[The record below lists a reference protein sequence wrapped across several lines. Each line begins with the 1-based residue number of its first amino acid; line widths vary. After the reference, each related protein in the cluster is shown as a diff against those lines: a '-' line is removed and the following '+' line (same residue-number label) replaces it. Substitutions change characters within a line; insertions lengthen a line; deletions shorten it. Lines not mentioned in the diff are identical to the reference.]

1 MTKQALNSQ
10 PESEILD
17 CQLAIIGGGTGG
29 FAAAWAALRQGL
41 KVVITDSCDRLGGQ
55 FTSQAVPPDEH
66 PWIES
71 HGSTRSYRQFRQYIR
86 SYYRQWY
93 PLSNE
98 AAQNWQ
104 KLNPGQ
110 GCVSALC
117 HEPSVSSAVIE
128 ALLRPYLSSGQLN
141 VILRATP
148 IQAERQQDK
157 IISVLIAQK
166 EAESSTYLNCAPKI
180 YKNRRLYSVRAPY
193 FIDATETGDLLPLTQ
208 TAYSIGSESQTETQE
223 PHAPPT
229 ANPQNQQAISW
240 CFVIDYQPQRE
251 SIIDKPANYEFW
263 RSYIPAVNP
272 SWGGPL
278 LSWQAT
284 HPITLEPVVRTFDP
298 INPQP
303 ERGPMDL
310 WTFRRIS
317 YTQNFRYAPHTSDIV
332 LVNWPQIDYM
342 LGNIIDVSEQEKNRH
357 LAGSRELSLSL
368 LYWMQ
373 TEAPRADG
381 GQGWPGLALRPDI
394 TQTADGLAAA
404 PYIRESRRIK
414 GLFTVLEQH
423 VSLEARC
430 ALTGLKAPAV
440 KAANFSDSV
449 GIGAYRLDL
458 HPSSGGDNYI
468 DVSALPFQIPLGA
481 LIPRD
486 TDNLLAGGKNLSV
499 THITNGCYRLH
510 PVEWNTGE
518 SAALCAAYCLAENL
532 RPTEIRKNSEV
543 LRKFQNWLMKQG
555 IELEWT
561 GKTYPL

>member
-1 MTKQALNSQ
+1 MTSQALKSWPQ
-10 PESEILD
+10 SDILN

-41 KVVITDSCDRLGGQ
+41 KVIITDSCDRLGGQ

-71 HGSTRSYRQFRQYIR
+71 RGATRSYRLFRQYIR
-86 SYYRQWY
+86 SYYKQWY
-93 PLSNE
+93 PLSSE
-98 AAQNWQ
+98 AKENWP

-117 HEPSVSSAVIE
+117 HEPSVSSSIIE
-128 ALLRPYLSSGQLN
+128 AILRPYLSSGQLT
-141 VILRATP
+141 VLLRTDP
-148 IQAERQQDK
+148 IQAERVQNRITAVLVKQK
-157 IISVLIAQK
+157 ITEPLADSMYAHKATDV
-166 EAESSTYLNCAPKI
+166 
-180 YKNRRLYSVRAPY
+180 RLYSINAPY
-193 FIDATETGDLLPLTQ
+193 FIDATETGDLLPLAQ
-208 TAYSIGSESQTETQE
+208 TAYAIGSESQKETQE
-223 PHAPPT
+223 PHAPLV
-229 ANPQNQQAISW
+229 ADPQNQQAISW
-240 CFVIDYQPQRE
+240 CFVIDYQPKRH
-251 SIIDKPANYEFW
+251 SVIDKPADYEFW

-298 INPQP
+298 VNPQP

-317 YTQNFRYAPHTSDIV
+317 YAKNFQYAPQTSDIV

-342 LGNIIDVSEQEKNRH
+342 LGNIIDVSEGEKNEH
-357 LAGSRELSLSL
+357 LAGARSLSLSM

-373 TEAPRADG
+373 TEAPRDDG

-394 TQTADGLAAA
+394 TKTNDGLAAA

-414 GLFTVLEQH
+414 GHFTVLEQH

-430 ALTGLKAPAV
+430 ALTGLKASTV
-440 KAANFSDSV
+440 KAAQFSDSV

-468 DVSALPFQIPLGA
+468 DISALPFQIPLGA
-481 LIPRD
+481 LIPCD

-532 RPTEIRKNSEV
+532 LPAEIRQRPEI
-543 LRKFQNWLMKQG
+543 LQKFQNWLIEQG
-555 IELEWT
+555 LELEWT
-561 GKTYPL
+561 GDIYPL